1 MIDKPAWNIPTSPTS
16 PTQGGNTQPNTPS
29 TQSTVYDYA
38 SNQRLSAT
46 NPTNQSRG
54 LSMTSNANLQDIMN
68 QEEIETKE
76 RQRHS
81 KRPLTNVQVMYQSSV
96 LVVGATC

>member
-1 MIDKPAWNIPTSPTS
+1 
-16 PTQGGNTQPNTPS
+16 
-29 TQSTVYDYA
+29 
-38 SNQRLSAT
+38 
-46 NPTNQSRG
+46 
-54 LSMTSNANLQDIMN
+54 MTSNANLQDIMN

-81 KRPLTNVQVMYQSSV
+81 KRPLTNVQVMYQSNV

>member
-1 MIDKPAWNIPTSPTS
+1 
-16 PTQGGNTQPNTPS
+16 
-29 TQSTVYDYA
+29 
-38 SNQRLSAT
+38 
-46 NPTNQSRG
+46 
-54 LSMTSNANLQDIMN
+54 MTSNANLQDIMN

>member
-29 TQSTVYDYA
+29 TQNTVYDYA

-81 KRPLTNVQVMYQSSV
+81 KRPLTNVQVLYQSSV